1 MPVNSKFVS
10 VRVSED
16 ALKQR
21 NKHLS
26 MLLDMSTLLSLSM
39 DLKMILPEALSKIM
53 EFFELE
59 VGRIYLMDE
68 SGEFLS
74 LAAHRGVDT
83 EGLET
88 VRISEGFSGKAA
100 RTKSFIAQHVS
111 DLEDE
116 ERGRLLLK
124 KGIKVVI
131 CVPLLAAG
139 NVVGVMNLGADQV
152 IDIDQDRIDLLIS
165 IGNQIAIAVNN
176 ARLYAELD
184 KRVKELKAQK
194 DATEFLAYSIP
205 TTSRAP
211 PWVYSAS
218 PGGSTS
224 ATATSSGT
232 RPRSIA
238 GRSSGLRSKS

>member
-1 MPVNSKFVS
+1 
-10 VRVSED
+10 
-16 ALKQR
+16 
-21 NKHLS
+21 
-26 MLLDMSTLLSLSM
+26 
-39 DLKMILPEALSKIM
+39 
-53 EFFELE
+53 
-59 VGRIYLMDE
+59 MDE